1 MAKELEIEYKNL
13 LTKLEYQNLLEIT
26 NLTKKNIHE
35 QTNIY
40 FDTKNRILKEKRQG
54 LRIRLLPQKIEFTL
68 KVPQKNSY
76 TYLEITDILN
86 VFDLDKSLE
95 EQIDLSKSEVLN
107 YLANENI
114 FVTDLKEIGSLTTKR
129 AEKKLDQNTLLVLD
143 ESYYYGVTDYEL
155 EMEVLDSA
163 IGQKTFENF
172 LAENNIPVRP
182 AKKKIARMFE
192 RKQQIAE

>member
-1 MAKELEIEYKNL
+1 
-13 LTKLEYQNLLEIT
+13 
-26 NLTKKNIHE
+26 
-35 QTNIY
+35 
-40 FDTKNRILKEKRQG
+40 
-54 LRIRLLPQKIEFTL
+54 
-68 KVPQKNSY
+68 
-76 TYLEITDILN
+76 LEITDILN
-86 VFDLDKSLE
+86 AFDLGKSLE

-114 FVTDLKEIGSLTTKR
+114 LVTDLKEIGSLTTKR

-143 ESYYYGVTDYEL
+143 ESHYYGVTDYEL

-172 LAENNIPVRP
+172 LAKNNIPVRP

-192 RKQQIAE
+192 RKQQITE

>member
-26 NLTKKNIHE
+26 NLNKKNIHE

-40 FDTKNRILKEKRQG
+40 FDTKNGILKEKRQG

-129 AEKKLDQNTLLVLD
+129 AEKKLDQKTLLVLD
-143 ESYYYGVTDYEL
+143 ESHYYGVTDYEL
-155 EMEVLDSA
+155 EMEVLDST

>member
-40 FDTKNRILKEKRQG
+40 FDTKNGKLKEKRQG
-54 LRIRLLPQKIEFTL
+54 LRIRLLPLKIEFTL

>member
-13 LTKLEYQNLLEIT
+13 LTKLEYQNLLETT
-26 NLTKKNIHE
+26 NLTKENIHE

-54 LRIRLLPQKIEFTL
+54 LRIRLLPLKIEFTL

>member
-26 NLTKKNIHE
+26 NLTKENIHE

-40 FDTKNRILKEKRQG
+40 FDTKNGILKEKRQG

-95 EQIDLSKSEVLN
+95 EQIDSSKSEVLN

-114 FVTDLKEIGSLTTKR
+114 LVTDLKEIGSLTTKR

>member
-40 FDTKNRILKEKRQG
+40 FDTKNGKLKEKRQG

>member
-13 LTKLEYQNLLEIT
+13 LTKLEYQNLLETT
-26 NLTKKNIHE
+26 NLTKENIHE

-40 FDTKNRILKEKRQG
+40 FDTKNGILKEKRQG

-86 VFDLDKSLE
+86 AFDLDKSLE

-114 FVTDLKEIGSLTTKR
+114 LVTDLKEIGSLTTKR

>member
-26 NLTKKNIHE
+26 NLTKENIHE

>member
-26 NLTKKNIHE
+26 NLTKENIHE

-40 FDTKNRILKEKRQG
+40 FDTKNGILKEKRQG

-95 EQIDLSKSEVLN
+95 EQIDLPKSEVLN

-114 FVTDLKEIGSLTTKR
+114 LVTDLEEIGSLTTKR
-129 AEKKLDQNTLLVLD
+129 AEKELDQNTLLVLD
-143 ESYYYGVTDYEL
+143 ESHYYGVTDYEL
-155 EMEVLDSA
+155 EMEVLDST

-182 AKKKIARMFE
+182 TKKKIARMFE

>member
-26 NLTKKNIHE
+26 NLTKENIHE

-40 FDTKNRILKEKRQG
+40 FDTKNGILKEKRQG

-76 TYLEITDILN
+76 TYLEITDVLN
-86 VFDLDKSLE
+86 AFDLDKSLE
-95 EQIDLSKSEVLN
+95 EQTDLSKSDVLN

-114 FVTDLKEIGSLTTKR
+114 LVTDLKEIGSLTTKR
-129 AEKKLDQNTLLVLD
+129 AEKKLDKNTLLVLD
-143 ESYYYGVTDYEL
+143 ESHYYGVTDYEL
-155 EMEVLDSA
+155 EMEVLDST

>member
-26 NLTKKNIHE
+26 NLTKENIHE

-40 FDTKNRILKEKRQG
+40 FDTKNGILKEKRQG
-54 LRIRLLPQKIEFTL
+54 LRIRLLPLKIEFTL

-114 FVTDLKEIGSLTTKR
+114 LVTDLKEIGSLTTKR

-155 EMEVLDSA
+155 EMEVLDST

>member
-26 NLTKKNIHE
+26 NLTKENIHE

-40 FDTKNRILKEKRQG
+40 FDTKNGILKEKRQG

-76 TYLEITDILN
+76 TYLEITDVLN
-86 VFDLDKSLE
+86 AFDLDKSLE

-114 FVTDLKEIGSLTTKR
+114 LVTDLKEIGSLTTKR

-143 ESYYYGVTDYEL
+143 ENHYYGVTDYEL

>member
-26 NLTKKNIHE
+26 NLTKENIHE

-40 FDTKNRILKEKRQG
+40 FDTKNGILKEKRQG

>member
-13 LTKLEYQNLLEIT
+13 LTKLEYQNLLGIT

-40 FDTKNRILKEKRQG
+40 FDTKNGKLKEKRQG

-76 TYLEITDILN
+76 TYLEITDVLN
-86 VFDLDKSLE
+86 AFDLDKSLE

-114 FVTDLKEIGSLTTKR
+114 LVTDLKEIGSLTTKR
-129 AEKKLDQNTLLVLD
+129 AEKKLDPNTLLVLD
-143 ESYYYGVTDYEL
+143 ESHYYGVTDYEL

>member
-26 NLTKKNIHE
+26 NLTKENIHE

-54 LRIRLLPQKIEFTL
+54 LRIRLLPLKIEFTL

-155 EMEVLDSA
+155 EMEVLDST

>member
-1 MAKELEIEYKNL
+1 
-13 LTKLEYQNLLEIT
+13 
-26 NLTKKNIHE
+26 
-35 QTNIY
+35 
-40 FDTKNRILKEKRQG
+40 

-86 VFDLDKSLE
+86 AFDLGKSLE

-114 FVTDLKEIGSLTTKR
+114 LVTDLKEIGSLTTKR

-143 ESYYYGVTDYEL
+143 ESHYYGVTDYEL

-172 LAENNIPVRP
+172 LAKNNIPVRP

-192 RKQQIAE
+192 RKQQITE

>member
-13 LTKLEYQNLLEIT
+13 LTKLEYQNLLETT
-26 NLTKKNIHE
+26 NLTKENIHE

-40 FDTKNRILKEKRQG
+40 FDTKNGILKEKRQG
-54 LRIRLLPQKIEFTL
+54 LRIRLLPLKIEFTL

-114 FVTDLKEIGSLTTKR
+114 LVTDLKEIGSLTTKR

-155 EMEVLDSA
+155 EMEVLDST

>member
-26 NLTKKNIHE
+26 NLTKENIHE

-40 FDTKNRILKEKRQG
+40 FDTKNGILKEKKQG

-114 FVTDLKEIGSLTTKR
+114 LVTDLKEIGSLTTKR

>member
-13 LTKLEYQNLLEIT
+13 LTKLEYQNLLETT
-26 NLTKKNIHE
+26 NLTKENIHE

-40 FDTKNRILKEKRQG
+40 FDTKNGILKEKRQG
-54 LRIRLLPQKIEFTL
+54 LRIRLLPLKIEFTL

-114 FVTDLKEIGSLTTKR
+114 LVTDLKEIGSLTTKR

-163 IGQKTFENF
+163 IGQKTFQNF

>member
-26 NLTKKNIHE
+26 NLTKENIHE

-40 FDTKNRILKEKRQG
+40 FDTKNGILKEKRQG

-76 TYLEITDILN
+76 IEITDILN

-114 FVTDLKEIGSLTTKR
+114 LVTDLKEIGSLTTKR

-143 ESYYYGVTDYEL
+143 ESHYYGVTDYEL
-155 EMEVLDSA
+155 EMEVLDST

>member
-26 NLTKKNIHE
+26 NLTKENIHE

-40 FDTKNRILKEKRQG
+40 FDTKNGILKEKRQG
-54 LRIRLLPQKIEFTL
+54 LRIRLLPLKIEFTL

>member
-13 LTKLEYQNLLEIT
+13 LTKLEYQNLLETT
-26 NLTKKNIHE
+26 NLTKENIHE

-40 FDTKNRILKEKRQG
+40 FDTKNGILKEKRQG

>member
-13 LTKLEYQNLLEIT
+13 LTKLEYQNLLETT
-26 NLTKKNIHE
+26 NLTKENIHE

-40 FDTKNRILKEKRQG
+40 FDTKNGILKEKRQG
-54 LRIRLLPQKIEFTL
+54 LRIRLLPLKIEFTL

-107 YLANENI
+107 YLAHENI

-129 AEKKLDQNTLLVLD
+129 AEKKLDQKTLLVLD
-143 ESYYYGVTDYEL
+143 ESHYYGVTDYEL

>member
-40 FDTKNRILKEKRQG
+40 FDTKNGILKEKRQG

-76 TYLEITDILN
+76 TYLEITDVLN
-86 VFDLDKSLE
+86 AFDLDKSLE

-114 FVTDLKEIGSLTTKR
+114 LVTDLKEIGSLTTKR

-172 LAENNIPVRP
+172 LAKNNIPVRP

>member
-26 NLTKKNIHE
+26 NLTKENIHE

-95 EQIDLSKSEVLN
+95 EQIDLSKSEILN

>member
-13 LTKLEYQNLLEIT
+13 LTKLEYQNLLETT
-26 NLTKKNIHE
+26 NLTKENIHE

-40 FDTKNRILKEKRQG
+40 FDTKNGILKEKRQG
-54 LRIRLLPQKIEFTL
+54 LRIRLLPLKIEFTL

>member
-26 NLTKKNIHE
+26 NLTKENIHE

-40 FDTKNRILKEKRQG
+40 FDTKNGILKEKKQG

-95 EQIDLSKSEVLN
+95 EQIDSSKSEVLN

-114 FVTDLKEIGSLTTKR
+114 LVTDLKEIGSLTTKR

>member
-13 LTKLEYQNLLEIT
+13 LTKLEYQNLLETT
-26 NLTKKNIHE
+26 NLTKENIHE

-40 FDTKNRILKEKRQG
+40 FDTKNGILKEKRQG
-54 LRIRLLPQKIEFTL
+54 LRIRLLPLKIEFTL

-107 YLANENI
+107 YLAHENI

-129 AEKKLDQNTLLVLD
+129 AEKKLDQKTLLVLD
-143 ESYYYGVTDYEL
+143 ESHYYGVTDYEL

-163 IGQKTFENF
+163 IGQKTFDNF

>member
-13 LTKLEYQNLLEIT
+13 LTKLEYQNLLETT
-26 NLTKKNIHE
+26 NLTKENIHE

-40 FDTKNRILKEKRQG
+40 FDTKNGILKEKRQG

-86 VFDLDKSLE
+86 AFDLDKSLE

-114 FVTDLKEIGSLTTKR
+114 LVTDLKEIGSLTTKR

-143 ESYYYGVTDYEL
+143 ESHYYGVTDYEL

-172 LAENNIPVRP
+172 LAKNNIPVRP

>member
-13 LTKLEYQNLLEIT
+13 LTKLEYQNLLETT
-26 NLTKKNIHE
+26 NLTKENIHE

-40 FDTKNRILKEKRQG
+40 FDTKNGILKEKRQG
-54 LRIRLLPQKIEFTL
+54 LRIRLLPLKIEFTL

-114 FVTDLKEIGSLTTKR
+114 LVTDLKEIGSLTTKR

>member
-13 LTKLEYQNLLEIT
+13 LTKLEYQNLLETT
-26 NLTKKNIHE
+26 NLTKENIHE

-40 FDTKNRILKEKRQG
+40 FDTKNGILKEKRQG

-114 FVTDLKEIGSLTTKR
+114 LVTDLKEIGSLTTKR

>member
-26 NLTKKNIHE
+26 NLTKENIHE

-40 FDTKNRILKEKRQG
+40 FDTKNGILKEKRQG

-114 FVTDLKEIGSLTTKR
+114 LVTDLKEIGSLTTKR

>member
-26 NLTKKNIHE
+26 NLTKENIHE

-40 FDTKNRILKEKRQG
+40 FDTKNGILKEKRQG

-129 AEKKLDQNTLLVLD
+129 AEKKLDQKTLLVLD
-143 ESYYYGVTDYEL
+143 ESHYYGVTDYEL
-155 EMEVLDSA
+155 EMEVLDST

>member
-13 LTKLEYQNLLEIT
+13 LTKLEYQNLLETT
-26 NLTKKNIHE
+26 NLTKENIHE

-40 FDTKNRILKEKRQG
+40 FDTKNGILKEKRQG
-54 LRIRLLPQKIEFTL
+54 LRIRLLPLKIEFTL

-155 EMEVLDSA
+155 EMEVLDST